1 MVIRPFAALRPPQQ
15 LVEEI
20 QTLPYDVMSREEAIQ
35 MIQGNEKSFL
45 RITRPDAL
53 YPEWDEHDPRL
64 YEKAKNILDDF
75 RKKGWLFLEKKPCFY
90 FLWQKWQEREQ
101 TAVYAAV
108 RCEDYERGDI
118 RRHEHTRKDKEEDR
132 TNHIT
137 TLGVGTG
144 PVFLTF
150 RDIGA
155 WESIKTTI
163 IAYPPTYHFVDSMQV
178 EHKVWVI
185 ESEEMIE
192 TIQGYFEDIERFYIA
207 DGHHRAASAY
217 NVWKRHGNKG
227 EGYRYFMAALFPSH
241 ELTILPYHRL
251 VLDLNGMTPDRFL
264 ERLAERLAIDISS
277 TLDSPRK
284 GVIGMYLDGQTY
296 HITIPSKIIPSD
308 PIEALDVSLL
318 QKMILKPFLGIDD
331 PRTSQ
336 RIQFVGG
343 IRGTQ
348 SLIDAVDQK
357 KAAVAFAMYPVS
369 IDELMTVA
377 DANKIMP
384 PKSTWF
390 EPKLK
395 DGILAYPLEEAF
407 LGEEKKN

>member
-1 MVIRPFAALRPPQQ
+1 MIIRPFSALRPPVQ
-15 LVEEI
+15 LVTEV
-20 QTLPYDVMSREEAIQ
+20 QSPPYDVMSREEAIQ
-35 MIQGNEKSFL
+35 MIKGKEKSFL
-45 RITRPDAL
+45 QITRPDAL

-64 YEKAKNILDDF
+64 YEEAKKRIEDF
-75 RKKGWLFLEKKPCFY
+75 RKRGWLFREKKPCFY
-90 FLWQKWQEREQ
+90 FLWQKWQGREQ

-118 RRHEHTRKDKEEDR
+118 RRHELTRKDKEEDR
-132 TNHIT
+132 TLHIAVT
-137 TLGVGTG
+137 GVGTG

-163 IAYPPTYHFVDSMQV
+163 MSYTPEYHFVDSQEV
-178 EHKVWVI
+178 EHKLWVI
-185 ESEEMIE
+185 ENEEMIH
-192 TIQGYFEDIERFYIA
+192 TIQGYFEDVERLYIA

-217 NVWKRHGNKG
+217 NVWKRYKDRG
-227 EGYRYFMAALFPSH
+227 EGYGYFMAALFPSH
-241 ELTILPYHRL
+241 ELAILPYHRL

-264 ERLAERLAIDISS
+264 ERLAERFAIDISPH
-277 TLDSPRK
+277 LDSPRK
-284 GVIGMYLDGQTY
+284 GVIGMYLQGQAY

-308 PIEALDVSLL
+308 PIESLDVSLL
-318 QKMILKPFLGIDD
+318 QKLILHPMLGIDD

-348 SLIDAVDQK
+348 SLVRSVDSGE
-357 KAAVAFAMYPVS
+357 AAVAFAMYPVS
-369 IDELMTVA
+369 LSELLAVA
-377 DANKIMP
+377 DENKIMP

-395 DGILAYPLEEAF
+395 DGVLAYPLDEAF
-407 LGEEKKN
+407 AEDAK